1 MNPCSNSQNP
11 NPRPGAVPGDIAEA
25 LARTGDRLGPF
36 QHRLVWY
43 EDVGST
49 NDAAASLAD
58 EGAPEGCVVAA
69 NAQSSGRGRFGR
81 SWASP
86 PGAGLYV
93 SAILRPSR
101 EALPLVTIAA
111 GVAVAEGVQAASG
124 LNPCVKWPNDVYVGV
139 RKLAGILAEGG
150 TSPAGVDHVVLG
162 FGINLRPAAFP
173 PDVAARATSIE
184 SELGRGVDRG
194 LVLAECLAALANRY
208 HALENGAS
216 EAVITAWRARA
227 AEHLGKSVEFDAG
240 RGALRG
246 TAHDIDARGA
256 LLVRVGREII
266 RVISGEVRWLS

>member
-1 MNPCSNSQNP
+1 MPFLATSRRRSREP
-11 NPRPGAVPGDIAEA
+11 AIGSVRSSIGLSGTRTSVLPTTPPR
-25 LARTGDRLGPF
+25 RC
-36 QHRLVWY
+36 
-43 EDVGST
+43 
-49 NDAAASLAD
+49 AD
-58 EGAPEGCVVAA
+58 EGARKDVSLRRTHNRRVGGDSA
-69 NAQSSGRGRFGR
+69 
-81 SWASP
+81 
-86 PGAGLYV
+86 GAGHRHPAQVCHV

-150 TSPAGVDHVVLG
+150 RHAAGADHVVVG

-194 LVLAECLAALANRY
+194 LVLAECLAALATRY
-208 HALENGAS
+208 HALESGAS

-227 AEHLGKSVEFDAG
+227 AEHLGRSVEWDAG
-240 RGALRG
+240 RGRFAAPPMTSTRV
-246 TAHDIDARGA
+246 ARCWCA
-256 LLVRVGREII
+256 WTTRLFV
-266 RVISGEVRWLS
+266 